1 MVENDYLMRLTH
13 EIVRTWLK
21 LLFGIDEIKEEEVV
35 FEHKDSGDLYRR
47 LKVMVQDGK
56 VNEAENLLYDYL
68 ESDEERRRLENLKLA
83 LCFYDYVNRKN
94 NEFLEDCS
102 YSREEIR
109 EGICNVMRRYGYGEL
124 ADTWADEW

>member
-1 MVENDYLMRLTH
+1 MVENDYIMRLTH

-47 LKVMVQDGK
+47 LRVLVQDGK

-68 ESDEERRRLENLKLA
+68 ESDEERQIGRA
-83 LCFYDYVNRKN
+83 HV
-94 NEFLEDCS
+94 
-102 YSREEIR
+102 
-109 EGICNVMRRYGYGEL
+109 
-124 ADTWADEW
+124 